1 MASVKTT
8 ALALVLMAT
17 ATLLSLFQIS
27 SAAVYKVGDSAG
39 WTTIG
44 NVDYKTW
51 AATKTFQVGDII
63 HFEYSSQFHNVMR
76 VTHRM
81 YRACNSSAPLAT
93 YTTGN
98 DSITITTRGHHFF
111 FCGVPGHCQAG
122 QKVDINVLR
131 TTGMS
136 PTPSVSAFP
145 PPPPPPSVP
154 AAKVNGPSP
163 NNAVS
168 LKSFESLL
176 CKLALSIVVFA
187 VFVSNAAI

>member
-136 PTPSVSAFP
+136 LTPSVSAFP
-145 PPPPPPSVP
+145 PPPPFAP

-168 LKSFESLL
+168 LKSFKSLP

-187 VFVSNAAI
+187 VFVSNAAA

>member
-8 ALALVLMAT
+8 TLALVFT
-17 ATLLSLFQIS
+17 ATTTLFLFQIS

-44 NVDYKTW
+44 NVDYKMW

-63 HFEYSSQFHNVMR
+63 HFEYNSQFHNVMR
-76 VTHRM
+76 VTHPM
-81 YRACNSSAPLAT
+81 YRACNGSAPLAT

-98 DSITITTRGHHFF
+98 DSITITARGHHFF

-131 TTGMS
+131 TTVMS

-145 PPPPPPSVP
+145 PPPSVP
-154 AAKVNGPSP
+154 AAKVSGPSP

-168 LKSFESLL
+168 LKSLKSLV
-176 CKLALSIVVFA
+176 CKLALSIVVIA
-187 VFVSNAAI
+187 VFVSNAAA